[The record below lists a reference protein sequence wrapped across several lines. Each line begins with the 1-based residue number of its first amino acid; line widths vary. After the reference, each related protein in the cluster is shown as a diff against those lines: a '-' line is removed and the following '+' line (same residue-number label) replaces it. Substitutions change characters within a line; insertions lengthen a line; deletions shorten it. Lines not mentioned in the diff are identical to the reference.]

1 MSDITVITPPDKIFN
16 QNLNIFLLYPSD
28 QIKTDLQN
36 ILANST
42 IKLNV
47 YIYDIQDEH
56 DIDWLLSVQK
66 MSDVTIIDLEKLP
79 TEVKQLESYF
89 VSQSNTYWLTKGE
102 NIWYNKLSVNR
113 VYDIN
118 FIKDKIGGDKVEK
131 EQQI

>member
-118 FIKDKIGGDKVEK
+118 FITDKIGGDKVEK
-131 EQQI
+131 EQ